1 MKRIRILAIKV
12 ALMLIFFCNST
23 AIVAAINKCDSLQM
37 PACIL
42 NGKYHILSSSQNGY
56 SIDVVLSKYVE
67 QQLSIMRYDSSSF
80 RFLIFIEISKR
91 GKVKYIR
98 LLNQGSFEN
107 NMIAWTET
115 KRFPAFLSGRCYGA
129 ECRSN
134 ERSSSQLFQEGN
146 QDGCCEE

>member
-12 ALMLIFFCNST
+12 ALMLIFFCNSM

-56 SIDVVLSKYVE
+56 NIDVVLSKYVE

-91 GKVKYIR
+91 GKVKHIR

-115 KRFPAFLSGRCYGA
+115 KRIIKRIHFIPARLNDRAIVYHSTFYLRLDFTMGG
-129 ECRSN
+129 
-134 ERSSSQLFQEGN
+134 
-146 QDGCCEE
+146 D

>member
-1 MKRIRILAIKV
+1 MKRIRILAIKL
-12 ALMLIFFCNST
+12 ALMLILFCNST
-23 AIVAAINKCDSLQM
+23 AIVAAITSKLSGQIRRD
-37 PACIL
+37 
-42 NGKYHILSSSQNGY
+42 ILSSSQNGY

-115 KRFPAFLSGRCYGA
+115 KRIIKRIHFIPARLNDRAIVYHSTFYLRLDFTMGG
-129 ECRSN
+129 
-134 ERSSSQLFQEGN
+134 
-146 QDGCCEE
+146 D

>member
-23 AIVAAINKCDSLQM
+23 AIVAAINKFYSLQI

-42 NGKYHILSSSQNGY
+42 NGKYHILSSSQDGY

-80 RFLIFIEISKR
+80 CFLIFIEISKR

-115 KRFPAFLSGRCYGA
+115 KRIIKRIHFIPARLNDRAIVYHSIFYLRLDFTMGG
-129 ECRSN
+129 
-134 ERSSSQLFQEGN
+134 
-146 QDGCCEE
+146 D

>member
-37 PACIL
+37 PACNL

-56 SIDVVLSKYVE
+56 NIDVVLSKYVE

-91 GKVKYIR
+91 GKVKHIR

-115 KRFPAFLSGRCYGA
+115 KRIIKRIHFIPARLNDRAMVYHSTFYLRLDFTMGG
-129 ECRSN
+129 
-134 ERSSSQLFQEGN
+134 
-146 QDGCCEE
+146 D